1 MRGAVYLWLMVGQVA
16 STLVVQVVPMLTL
29 PVRGYATYSIV
40 YLAFAAGLA
49 LQYAAVC
56 DVWARV
62 LRGGEPGEHARRTL
76 RAALTALAVLAGV
89 VVGAVV
95 LAVTGSAALGA
106 AGGAATGIGMFRSSV
121 SYRLVA
127 DGRIRRA
134 GLSELTGAAGSG
146 VAATI
151 LLVTGAYG
159 TVPALLCW
167 ALGALLTA
175 AAAGGVPLVDARATA
190 GGFAARRRD
199 IGLLTAEAAI
209 KTIETVGTPYL
220 VGGIGGALALAL
232 HRAASSLTYP
242 VRLVVDVLRA
252 QIVSGA
258 IRGSGRAVLLI
269 GGIGALAGAAVAG
282 GLVLLRAWGLAGD
295 GTIVDAMAPHAL
307 AVGAWIC
314 TMSVSSFIQFAGRGR
329 FSGRRLIGRRIAT
342 TAVVLATTA
351 GGVLLLGTGA
361 VIASAAVAELLAALL
376 WLPRGRAAEGRPAAE
391 GEEAPAPALT
401 PPAR

>member
-62 LRGGEPGEHARRTL
+62 LRDGEPGDGARRTL
-76 RAALTALAVLAGV
+76 RAALTTLAVLAGV
-89 VVGAVV
+89 LIGAIV
-95 LAVTGSAALGA
+95 LAVTDSITLGA
-106 AGGAATGIGMFRSSV
+106 AGGAAAATGMFRSGV

-134 GLSELTGAAGSG
+134 GLSELTGAAGTG
-146 VAATI
+146 VAVT
-151 LLVTGAYG
+151 LFLVTGTYG

-167 ALGALLTA
+167 TLGALLATV
-175 AAAGGVPLVDARATA
+175 AAGGVPLVDARATA
-190 GGFAARRRD
+190 HWYIVRRRD
-199 IGLLTAEAAI
+199 IGLLTTEAAI

-252 QIVSGA
+252 RIVSGA

-269 GGIGALAGAAVAG
+269 GGIGALTGAAVAT
-282 GLVLLRAWGLAGD
+282 GLVLLTTWGLAGD

-342 TAVVLATTA
+342 TLVVLTTTA
-351 GGVLLLGTGA
+351 GGVLLLGTSA
-361 VIASAAVAELLAALL
+361 VIASAAAAELLAALL
-376 WLPRGRAAEGRPAAE
+376 WLPRVHGAEGRAAFRGT
-391 GEEAPAPALT
+391 EAPAPALT
-401 PPAR
+401 PPGR